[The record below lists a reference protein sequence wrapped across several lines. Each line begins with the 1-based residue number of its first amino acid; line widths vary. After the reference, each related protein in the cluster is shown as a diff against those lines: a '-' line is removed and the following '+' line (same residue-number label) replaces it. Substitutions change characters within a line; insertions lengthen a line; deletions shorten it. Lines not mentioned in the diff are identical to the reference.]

1 MLGWLALRLARMLP
15 HTGRWAPLLL
25 EVSHDLLYSSYFVQV
40 SLCRPELVSQF
51 LDFVV
56 ELGLQVLQRLL
67 SPVNLEDGFGH
78 EARCRSK
85 PMQHIALQQHASDI
99 LASPSLA

>member
-25 EVSHDLLYSSYFVQV
+25 EVSHDLLYSSYFVQI

-51 LDFVV
+51 LEFVV
-56 ELGLQVLQRLL
+56 ELGGKVLQRLL

-85 PMQHIALQQHASDI
+85 PMQHIALHQHVSDI
-99 LASPSLA
+99 LASPSLV